1 MEKLEY
7 SIPIYENDV
16 KTEWTV
22 NGIIGDEKYLDLI
35 KSGDGK
41 TLPMI
46 INVNTSQHC
55 VCYDNEKQKT
65 TQATNEIL
73 VN

>member
-46 INVNTSQHC
+46 INVNTS
-55 VCYDNEKQKT
+55 
-65 TQATNEIL
+65 
-73 VN
+73 